1 MCCCC
6 CCYLRLQYLRDSGLI
21 HVPDKERCVV
31 VVVVIY
37 DFSTYVI
44 VVLSMYQTK
53 RGVCC
58 CCYLRLQYLR
68 DSGLIHV
75 PDKERC
81 VVVVVIVIYDFS
93 TYVTVVLSM
102 YQTKRGVCCYC
113 YLRLQ
118 YLRDSGLI
126 HVPDK
131 ERCVLLLLLLFTT
144 SVLT

>member
-6 CCYLRLQYLRDSGLI
+6 CY
-21 HVPDKERCVV
+21 
-31 VVVVIY
+31 
-37 DFSTYVI
+37 
-44 VVLSMYQTK
+44 
-53 RGVCC
+53 
-58 CCYLRLQYLR
+58 CYLRLQYLR

-93 TYVTVVLSM
+93 TYVTAVLSM
-102 YQTKRGVCCYC
+102 YQTKRGVCCC
-113 YLRLQ
+113 YLLLQ

-131 ERCVLLLLLLFTT
+131 ERCVVVVVIYDFSTYVTVVLSMYQTKRGVLLLLLLLFTT